1 MMAVL
6 AAALVLGQTPTT
18 ADEAYVRAGKIAKE
32 LKLEAHIEF
41 LKQLVRYQTG
51 AEKQPPRPFDK
62 FTLAT
67 KPTTVRKRITEIM
80 AKVSPWI
87 ETGNRL
93 PVAAPE
99 QKETLPTSFQFFIRD
114 GFAAAAQYRFSTGDP
129 RLGIELW
136 RQATDFGLQFERSAL
151 GVFPA
156 INFHIDQALSEL
168 FLYVDGLSAEQL
180 RVVEKQAERLL
191 LPPDYPA
198 IRSRAHLEQLR
209 SFLPGMFKEL
219 QDYMS
224 NIPLGQYAAKI
235 KPEIQPAIRRE
246 VYEAAKKLTE
256 ARIAA
261 FGKTE
266 SDWYRLKPTSV
277 EPTGGWPKN
286 PVRND
291 QQFVAEYLDWA
302 MADFLG
308 WNTKRLG
315 RRQSYVRQLIL
326 RCKVLRYRWENDKL
340 PGDLTDVVPLSETV
354 DPFSERR
361 FEYEQKWNG
370 FRIWSYWRGTDD
382 ILELQAPRN

>member
-1 MMAVL
+1 MAVF

-18 ADEAYVRAGKIAKE
+18 ADEAYVRAGKIAQE
-32 LKLEAHIEF
+32 LKLEAHLKF
-41 LKQLVRYQTG
+41 LKELVRFRTG
-51 AEKQPPRPFDK
+51 AATAPPEALGK
-62 FTLAT
+62 FTATT
-67 KPTTVRKRITEIM
+67 KPNLVRRRIAEII

-93 PVAAPE
+93 PVAEPE
-99 QKETLPTSFQFFIRD
+99 QKETLPTLFESFVRN

-136 RQATDFGLQFERSAL
+136 RQATDFGLQYERSTL

-156 INFHIDQALSEL
+156 TNFHVDQALSEI
-168 FLYVDGLSAEQL
+168 FPYIDGLSAEQL
-180 RVVEKQAERLL
+180 RVVEKQAQRLL

-198 IRSRAHLEQLR
+198 IRSRAELEQLR
-209 SFLPGMFKEL
+209 SYLPGMFKEL
-219 QDYMS
+219 EDYVPD
-224 NIPLGQYAAKI
+224 IPLGQYATKI

-246 VYEAAKKLTE
+246 VYEAAKKLSE

-266 SDWYRLKPTSV
+266 ADWYRLKPTSA
-277 EPTGGWPKN
+277 EPTGEWPKN

-302 MADFLG
+302 MPDSLG

-315 RRQSYVRQLIL
+315 RRQSHVRQLIL

-340 PGDLTDVVPLSETV
+340 PGELKDVVPLSETV